1 MKKKP
6 VFWLEKTSDAFSDEE
21 WESLCDGCG
30 RCCLQKLEDVDTGK
44 LHFSRVACRLLDAE
58 TCRCSDYSHRF
69 EQVPDCTAVRPLDE
83 QKRAWLPASCAYVRV
98 AAGRDLPL
106 WHHLRSGD
114 PDSVHEAGISVRHW
128 SVPEEAVAEEDYEFL
143 LVEFNDDD
151 EPVFG

>member
-6 VFWLEKTSDAFSDEE
+6 VFWLEKPMDALSADE

-30 RCCLQKLEDVDTGK
+30 RCCLQKLEDIDTGE
-44 LHFSRVACRLLDAE
+44 LHFSRVACRLLDTE
-58 TCRCSDYSHRF
+58 SCRCSDYPHRF
-69 EQVPDCTAVRPLDE
+69 EQVPDCTAVRPLDA
-83 QKRAWLPASCAYVRV
+83 QKRGWLPASCAYVRV
-98 AAGRDLPL
+98 AAGRDLPH

-128 SVPEEAVAEEDYEFL
+128 SVPEEGVAEEDYEFL